1 MAARTKPLDLTLL
14 QISPTDAF
22 TLGNS
27 FENIFDVGGVG
38 SGKTSGS
45 GKALRHAFLN
55 NGFGGLVLTAKPD
68 EVDLWLADARACG
81 REKSVIL
88 FDERQGF
95 NFIAYELARHG
106 LLGINSVIEFL
117 MKVLEA
123 IRLSMPNAGHT
134 GDAFWENTTRQ
145 LLRKTVPVLYA
156 ATGTVRI
163 PDIIRFIASA
173 PTSQAQLRDA
183 SWRDGSFMYQALAAA
198 RQSPV
203 VPLQDDVFN
212 GIASYWHDEFAQLD
226 PKTRGNIAISLS
238 TSLDR
243 FNQGRLN
250 RAFCQQTSLV
260 PELVFGGAVIILD
273 MSALVW
279 NEDGIVAQQLFKFA
293 WQRAVLSRNGLAP
306 HHRERP
312 VFLWADEAQNF
323 MNSFDAEFLSM
334 SRSSRCSTVYLTQS
348 LPTIYAKIGGE
359 NAKHRADMLLAN
371 FGTKIFHNNSD
382 PETNRWAADTI
393 GRTLQRRATYSEG
406 ESSGRSAGLSMG
418 EGSNSGTN
426 SSFGTSSDGKGGS
439 SSSSSF
445 GSSSGYSENSGRNR
459 GRNTGQSVSG
469 GYSETMDYEIEPGEF
484 GRSLKTGGAANG
496 GVVTAVWFQAG
507 KRFNASGR
515 NYLHVG
521 FQQ

>member
-1 MAARTKPLDLTLL
+1 MAARTNPLDLSLL

-22 TLGNS
+22 TLGNA

-45 GKALRHAFLN
+45 GKALRQAFLN

-81 REKSVIL
+81 REKSVIV
-88 FDERQGF
+88 FNETQGF

-106 LLGINSVIEFL
+106 VLGINSVIEFL

-123 IRLSMPNAGHT
+123 IKISMPNAGHT

-156 ATGTVRI
+156 ATGTVSI

-198 RQSPV
+198 RHAPV
-203 VPLQDDVFN
+203 VPLQDDVFD

-226 PKTRGNIAISLS
+226 AKTRGNIAISLS

-250 RAFCQQTSLV
+250 RAFCQKTTLV
-260 PELVFGGAVIILD
+260 PELSLHGAIIILD

-293 WQRAVLSRNGLAP
+293 WQRMVLSRNGLAP

-323 MNSFDAEFLSM
+323 INSFDAEFLSM

-393 GRTLQRRATYSEG
+393 GRSLQRRGSYSE
-406 ESSGRSAGLSMG
+406 SATSGRSAGLSMG

-426 SSFGTSSDGKGGS
+426 SSFGRSSDSRGGT

-459 GRNTGQSVSG
+459 GFNTGQSVSD

-484 GRSLKTGGAANG
+484 GRALKTGGAANG

-507 KRFNASGR
+507 KRFHATGR